1 MISPAFLLCH
11 NSQEKCSCRACWQ
24 LFRISLYYQ
33 RRDLVQHPLVKNVL
47 SHTWKDFAR
56 KKRIHPIKE

>member
-11 NSQEKCSCRACWQ
+11 LILTRKMQLPRGQ

-33 RRDLVQHPLVKNVL
+33 RRDLVQHPRVKNVL
-47 SHTWKDFAR
+47 SRAEKDFT
-56 KKRIHPIKE
+56 